1 MVETIPEDFL
11 DLFEKKTYAHL
22 ATLMPDGSPQVTPL
36 WVDFDGEH
44 ILVNNPQAT
53 QKSKNM
59 AKRPKVA
66 LSIPDPD
73 NPFRVLLIR
82 GAVIE
87 SIDGQEAEAHIDK
100 LSQCYSG
107 GPYQVPKGSRRLHKI
122 ELQRVIASSPRR

>member
-1 MVETIPEDFL
+1 VAESIPDDFL

-36 WVDFDGEH
+36 WIDFDGEH

-53 QKSKNM
+53 QKSRNM
-59 AKRPKVA
+59 AARPKVA

-82 GAVIE
+82 GQVVD
-87 SIDGQEAEAHIDK
+87 SVDGEAAAAHIDE
-100 LSQCYSG
+100 LSQRYRG
-107 GPYQVPKGSRRLHKI
+107 GLIRGPRGHGDCIR
-122 ELQRVIASSPRR
+122 SSCSE